1 MPRPPDSTISAS
13 VSSGSPV
20 DASSRRSTNFIC
32 APGIVA
38 DTRSTPALAPACA
51 SAGLNTFGRS
61 VAIHGCLA
69 HVTLD
74 SSLPA

>member
-1 MPRPPDSTISAS
+1 MPRPPESTISAS
-13 VSSGSPV
+13 VSSGNPV

-32 APGIVA
+32 APGMVS
-38 DTRSTPALAPACA
+38 DSRSTPALAPAWA
-51 SAGLNTFGRS
+51 SAGLNTFGRR

-69 HVTLD
+69 HVTLE